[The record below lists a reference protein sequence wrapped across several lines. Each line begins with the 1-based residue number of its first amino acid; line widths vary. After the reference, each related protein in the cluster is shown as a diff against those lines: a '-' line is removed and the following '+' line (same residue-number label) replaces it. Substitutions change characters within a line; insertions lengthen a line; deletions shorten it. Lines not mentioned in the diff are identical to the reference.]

1 MTLRRLILVTS
12 LLMMVLT
19 AAGSSRAQESA
30 NRKSEAI
37 AFEIGLNAAGL
48 RGDSFSD
55 FETRL
60 LVGGMAIAN
69 LGSGWGVEAGL
80 DMVWVD
86 QPATSYL
93 YYLLV
98 QRELPTLDRIEP
110 FAATGVGGLTTRLDT
125 RGVDETRSDWLVPL
139 VAGLRWS
146 RMAESRWGIR
156 ASFTDYVVWEELPRT
171 IPVGG
176 ATSEVGATRV
186 THNLAFSLGLLYHI
200 GGGVP

>member
-1 MTLRRLILVTS
+1 VKRTILS
-12 LLMMVLT
+12 LAIALVLT

-30 NRKSEAI
+30 NPKSEAI
-37 AFEIGLNAAGL
+37 ALEIGLNAAGL
-48 RGDSFSD
+48 KGDSFSD

-60 LVGGMAIAN
+60 LVGGMVLAN

-98 QRELPTLDRIEP
+98 QRELPALDRIEP
-110 FAATGVGGLTTRLDT
+110 FLATGVGGLTTRLDT

-146 RMAESRWGIR
+146 RIAESHWGIR
-156 ASFTDYVVWEELPRT
+156 ASFTDYVVWEELPLI

-176 ATSEVGATRV
+176 ATSEVGETRV
-186 THNLAFSLGLLYHI
+186 THNLAFSLGLLFHV
-200 GGGVP
+200 GGGSP